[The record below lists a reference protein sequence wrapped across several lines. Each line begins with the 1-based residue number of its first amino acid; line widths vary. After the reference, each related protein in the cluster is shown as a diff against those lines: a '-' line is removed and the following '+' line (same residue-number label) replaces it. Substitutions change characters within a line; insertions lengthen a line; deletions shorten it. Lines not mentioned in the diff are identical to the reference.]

1 MMERA
6 MFKTAIGTAVLGA
19 ALGLALAAGTGAS
32 AQAPDMARF
41 TMGPVFEDYG
51 PAADIAETMP
61 IPEGATFR
69 VAMDAAKQSD
79 TGPNST
85 LFGASRLINMHARAG
100 LPVEATTV
108 AVVVH
113 GKATLDLLN
122 AEAYAA
128 RFDGAENP
136 NAGLIAALTDHG
148 VRIILCGQSAAAQG
162 VDETSDLLPGVE
174 VALSAMTAHALLQA
188 DGYTLNPF

>member
-1 MMERA
+1 MMRGVMMESGMLKA
-6 MFKTAIGTAVLGA
+6 VIGFVVLTAATG
-19 ALGLALAAGTGAS
+19 ALA
-32 AQAPDMARF
+32 QEPDMGRF
-41 TMGPVFEDYG
+41 SMGPVFEDYG
-51 PAADIAETMP
+51 PAAEVEATMP

-69 VAMDAAKQSD
+69 VAMDAAKQAD
-79 TGPNST
+79 EGVNLT
-85 LFGASRLINMHARAG
+85 LFSASRLINMHAKAR
-100 LPVEATTV
+100 LPVDATQV

-113 GKATLDLLN
+113 GKATLDLLT

-136 NAGLIAALTDHG
+136 NVGLISALTDHG

-162 VDETSDLLPGVE
+162 VDETADLLPGVE

>member
-1 MMERA
+1 MMGGVMMETA
-6 MFKTAIGTAVLGA
+6 MMKAVIGFV
-19 ALGLALAAGTGAS
+19 ALATATGAM
-32 AQAPDMARF
+32 AQAPDMGRF

-51 PAADIAETMP
+51 PAADIAATMP

-69 VAMDAAKQSD
+69 VAMDAAKQAD
-79 TGPNST
+79 EGVNLT
-85 LFGASRLINMHARAG
+85 LFSAARLINMHAKAG
-100 LPVEATTV
+100 LPVDATQV

-136 NAGLIAALTDHG
+136 NTALIAALTDHG

-162 VDETSDLLPGVE
+162 VDETNDLLPGVE